1 MNGKDATDEQLGIGL
16 RPYMDKQVMHLQ
28 ADVTEWPKEL
38 QYEFETDSNGNE
50 YENLVRSQNLEEIE
64 LTVKPVGGK

>member
-28 ADVTEWPKEL
+28 ADITEWPKEL
-38 QYEFETDSNGNE
+38 QYEFEETPMCSFSQGIRRTIDWMN
-50 YENLVRSQNLEEIE
+50 NLYGERNA
-64 LTVKPVGGK
+64 